1 MGEKLERKKVK
12 KLKSNNLLVEIVV
25 RKSFIK
31 LNFKETDRK
40 ETTKKPAS
48 YYASLICFGD
58 ILNSAGKVAEAVI
71 PAEEKEKFKKEFYSE
86 LIKVKEVLNK
96 TISEDRY
103 GS

>member
-1 MGEKLERKKVK
+1 MRKRVERKKS
-12 KLKSNNLLVEIVV
+12 KSNLLVEVVV
-25 RKSFIK
+25 RKSFVK
-31 LNFKETDRK
+31 LNFKETDKK
-40 ETTKKPAS
+40 EITKKPAS